1 MERLAI
7 DSNAFIAYR
16 AGNVKVRALMEQVR
30 LLYFPVIVMGE
41 LMYGAKNSI
50 RIEDNVL
57 AVHDFCKQS
66 MPIYVD
72 ESVAER
78 YCDIRLI
85 LKQKGTPIPE
95 NDIWIA
101 ASCIDVDADLLSN
114 DDHFSKIDG
123 LTLIGW

>member
-1 MERLAI
+1 M
-7 DSNAFIAYR
+7 
-16 AGNVKVRALMEQVR
+16 
-30 LLYFPVIVMGE
+30 
-41 LMYGAKNSI
+41 
-50 RIEDNVL
+50 

-101 ASCIDVDADLLSN
+101 ASCIDVGAALLSN

>member
-16 AGNVKVRALMEQVR
+16 AGNVKVRALFEQVR
-30 LLYFPVIVMGE
+30 LLFFPVIVMGE

-50 RIEDNVL
+50 RSEDNVS
-57 AVHDFCKQS
+57 AVNDFCKQS

-78 YCDIRLI
+78 YCDIRLL

-101 ASCIDVDADLLSN
+101 ASCIDVGAALLSN
-114 DDHFSKIDG
+114 DDHFSRIEG